1 MRPHANI
8 TVANISLSHTHDM
21 RPHATITVD
30 DISLSHTQHAATR
43 YYYCSQHLSPTHH
56 ILNKYVGYTSW
67 QQKVGK
73 VYCDNYFWLIHQT
86 LSYSLLCS
94 LVVKY
99 FGKEFLL
106 PGETAPICPLPLVTL
121 LGGSVVPVARRW
133 SFCRAN
139 GRTWQRWRHWWLRSL
154 PDAEES
160 PASWTQSPST
170 QHAHTR
176 SHWANTINM
185 SALSWQREAVRVCC
199 WVPAPPAGAPCS
211 NRSISPA
218 RREISSRAGF
228 KGAQGAESQAS
239 HQ

>member
-1 MRPHANI
+1 MALASRRRAF
-8 TVANISLSHTHDM
+8 HTDTQRLQHLNSDDM

-43 YYYCSQHLSPTHH
+43 YHYCSQHLSPTHH

-73 VYCDNYFWLIHQT
+73 VYCDRLLLTHPSNFIVLT
-86 LSYSLLCS
+86 LV
-94 LVVKY
+94 LVGVKY

-106 PGETAPICPLPLVTL
+106 PEETAPICPLPIVTL

-133 SFCRAN
+133 AFCRAN

-160 PASWTQSPST
+160 PASWTQSPAA
-170 QHAHTR
+170 QHARTHTR

-185 SALSWQREAVRVCC
+185 SALCFLHQLTAWSCPRLLLS
-199 WVPAPPAGAPCS
+199 AGAPS
-211 NRSISPA
+211 RRTVQQSIDLSCPQGDQQQ
-218 RREISSRAGF
+218 SRI
-228 KGAQGAESQAS
+228 
-239 HQ
+239 